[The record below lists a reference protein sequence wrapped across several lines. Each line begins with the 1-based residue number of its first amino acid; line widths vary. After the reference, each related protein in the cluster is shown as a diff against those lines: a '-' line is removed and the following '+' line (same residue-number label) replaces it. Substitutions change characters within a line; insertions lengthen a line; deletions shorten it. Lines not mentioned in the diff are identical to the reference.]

1 MDIIRN
7 YRDSQYRFTSPI
19 RFFKAN
25 DPIYYEVD
33 NIPLKQLQ
41 ENDLWLKDQIF
52 GIAGDSTIDR
62 SGFTELKPYVD
73 GRDNIV
79 KVKPGRFSAR
89 INDAYNLDPLQVIF
103 KLLPSPLPGSPNQ
116 EKFRWNNIWLAG
128 GLTHPSIQTSIAKF
142 KEAVQLDLNGLYER
156 AFTWPAQSP
165 GRGSQF
171 LSNSQIIIEA
181 IPGDDGLWGQ
191 PPYPMLGAILW
202 NKVESA
208 ANLPGTNGGVIDA
221 NGPIINFPV
230 IPFSYTIRQQGD
242 SNPQVGFARLPA
254 AETAFVKRW
263 RGVARTAI
271 VDVAEELSVSIP
283 AFNPQDYFYYNE
295 SRQKVL
301 LDAATQRIDL
311 LFIYSKP
318 IDASSTTIAKFT
330 NGVPQTI
337 TQPQLGLVY
346 GAGLGVNFKDFG
358 PIRVQE
364 VLTPQGTNK
373 GQYLDGD
380 DTTLEDGTPKM
391 LSHFGD
397 TSGIN
402 TGFNIDG
409 INVKGSFPSPDD
421 LMNLAPLLDLTLDKQ
436 SLPLIGQSILPIAYI
451 VVKKSSQLN
460 EEGQTIITNSDVI
473 DIRPFFRTTEL
484 TYNERAGLAASI
496 PAPSL
501 ANPVVTQAEL
511 GYEIN
516 RVLSNM
522 PEQQSFDGTFPRVVH
537 SNTIQGGWAFGVEGA
552 LLSYIMQQNPTLTRD
567 QAVERLV
574 RDYGYTRLECYPEWD
589 IAAWCGTRYSD
600 PGRYP
605 NDRINFHSFKM
616 NSYGNKDS
624 AGLPVYEYAAYSDYT
639 LSSKL
644 KRFGTTPIPNFVQYE
659 RDGTVSYRSGYYQF
673 PTSSYPVSGG
683 ELLIDGMVNLLFV
696 KKRVNLDRSRVP
708 WMCDYNVNV
717 QFMNCTPLTSQTSR
731 NLGGRPGH
739 PDNHGGGETIAGA
752 AGLWV
757 EKYTD
762 HFIIY
767 AAWTAKDFRADIAD
781 VAQVPGNTVN
791 FPIIPRENR
800 TGNHFAGFAVFNK
813 DWITRHHYH
822 NPGPVIDSGRGPN
835 NRQGESTVGVAIY
848 PTVQFEVVGIPTNF
862 AGRNAMSSGQMFNQN
877 PTIKLA

>member
-7 YRDSQYRFTSPI
+7 YKDSQYRFTNPI

-52 GIAGDSTIDR
+52 GITDNSTMNR

-79 KVKPGRFSAR
+79 KVKPGRFTAR
-89 INDAYNLDPLQVIF
+89 INDAYNLDPLQVIY
-103 KLLPSPLPGSPNQ
+103 KLLASPLPGSANADL
-116 EKFRWNNIWLAG
+116 FNRNNIWLAG
-128 GLTHPSIQTSIAKF
+128 GSDHPSIQATIGKF

-156 AFTWPAQSP
+156 AFTWPAILP
-165 GRGSQF
+165 GKASAF
-171 LSNSQIIIEA
+171 LSDSEVLIDA
-181 IPGDDGLWGQ
+181 IPGTDGLWGQ
-191 PPYPMLGAILW
+191 PAYPMIGAILW
-202 NKVESA
+202 NRISTT
-208 ANLPGTNGGVIDA
+208 ANLPGTNGGIIEA
-221 NGPIINFPV
+221 TGPNVNTPV

-254 AETAFVKRW
+254 AETAFIKRW

-271 VDVAEELSVSIP
+271 VDVPEELTITIP

-295 SRQKVL
+295 TRQKVL
-301 LDAATQRIDL
+301 LDAASQRIDL

-318 IDASSTTIAKFT
+318 IDTSSTTIAKFV
-330 NGVPQTI
+330 NGSPQTI
-337 TQPQLGLVY
+337 TEPQLGLVY

-364 VLTPQGTNK
+364 VLTPAGTNK

-397 TSGIN
+397 VSGVN
-402 TGFNIDG
+402 TGFNISG
-409 INVKGSFPSPDD
+409 VNIRGSFPSPDD
-421 LMNLAPLLDLTLDKQ
+421 LMNLAPLLDLTLDKD

-460 EEGQTIITNSDVI
+460 EEGQSILTNSDVI

-484 TYNERAGLAASI
+484 TYNERAGLAAAI

-516 RVLSNM
+516 RVIGNI
-522 PEQQSFDGTFPRVVH
+522 PQPQSFDGTFPRVVH

-574 RDYGYTRLECYPEWD
+574 RDYGYTRLEAYPEWD
-589 IAAWCGTRYSD
+589 IASWCGSIYQD

-616 NSYGNKDS
+616 NSYGTKDS
-624 AGLPVYEYAAYSDYT
+624 AGLPVYEFAAYSDYT

-644 KRFGTTPIPNFVQYE
+644 KRFGTTPIYDNGIFSNQNN
-659 RDGTVSYRSGYYQF
+659 TVHNPYFGY
-673 PTSSYPVSGG
+673 PASSYPTSGNYF
-683 ELLIDGMVNLLFV
+683 IDGVVNLLFV
-696 KKRVNLDRSRVP
+696 KKRINLDRTRVN

-717 QFMNCTPLTSQTSR
+717 QFMNCTPLTSQTSQ
-731 NLGGRPGH
+731 NLGGRAGNPSDH
-739 PDNHGGGETIAGA
+739 PIGETIAGA

-767 AAWTAKDFRADIAD
+767 AAWTAKDFRSETGYFN
-781 VAQVPGNTVN
+781 AQVLGNSFTA
-791 FPIIPRENR
+791 PLIPRENR
-800 TGNHFAGFAVFNK
+800 SGNHFAGFAVFNK
-813 DWITRHHYH
+813 DWVTRHHYH

-835 NRQGESTVGVAIY
+835 NRQGESTVGIAIY

-862 AGRNAMSSGQMFNQN
+862 AGRNAMSSGQMYNQN